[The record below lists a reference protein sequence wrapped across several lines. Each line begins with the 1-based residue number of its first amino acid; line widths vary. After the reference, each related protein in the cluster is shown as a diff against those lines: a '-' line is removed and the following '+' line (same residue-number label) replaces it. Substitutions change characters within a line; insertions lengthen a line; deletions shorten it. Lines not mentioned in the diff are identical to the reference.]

1 MLHFFAQLFSR
12 RAIRSAISVL
22 MTQVKSGGGYLN
34 SLIDKWPTE
43 NHIFNYQ
50 FCGPGTK
57 LKERL
62 EKGQTGI
69 NPLDSACRRHD
80 IAYSQSKNLHDRHLA
95 DANLISAA
103 NQRLTA
109 KDTPLTER
117 LAAALVSS
125 VISVKKNLEWG

>member
-1 MLHFFAQLFSR
+1 M
-12 RAIRSAISVL
+12 
-22 MTQVKSGGGYLN
+22 
-34 SLIDKWPTE
+34 IDKLPIE
-43 NHIFNYQ
+43 IHIPPNFQ
-50 FCGPGTK
+50 FCGPGTR

-80 IAYSQSKNLHDRHLA
+80 IAYSKSKNLQDRHLA
-95 DANLISAA
+95 DAILISAA

-125 VISVKKNLEWG
+125 VISVK